1 MADSP
6 FYRFFRRL
14 TVPMPFDTWRKLPRF
29 PTHKNEYW
37 DGAARYTPRLNSCDI
52 YLDLA
57 QWKPPPHDDEFVSKR
72 MRVAVR
78 QLKDEDWEELPG
90 AFHAAFCQ
98 QQPLASWRTAP
109 AARAARCT
117 INWTRSGG
125 DGLLVRDA
133 CFTAWD
139 LVRDDASPEDVL
151 AGAAI
156 VTLVPYNHLRE
167 PPAEA
172 SVPHPEKHDV
182 RVVAHLTWIFVRHR
196 LQRQN
201 VGTLLLED
209 VVSALRTG
217 GFRWLSSTCLL
228 DHRSSLLWHWRNGF
242 QLPPNRLQFHAL
254 RSRDEAIGLGSKSV
268 EGVASSGPADS
279 R

>member
-14 TVPMPFDTWRKLPRF
+14 SVPMPFDTWRRLPRF
-29 PTHKNEYW
+29 ATHKNEYW
-37 DGAARYTPRLNSCDI
+37 DGAARYTPRLNSCDV

-57 QWKPPPHDDEFVSKR
+57 RWTPPPRNDEFLSSW

-78 QLKDEDWEELPG
+78 PLKDEDWKELPRV
-90 AFHAAFCQ
+90 FHAAFCQ
-98 QQPLASWRTAP
+98 RQPLASWRSAP

-139 LVRDDASPEDVL
+139 VTHKEGAREDAL

-156 VTLVPYNHLRE
+156 VTLVPYNSLRA
-167 PPAEA
+167 PPADA
-172 SVPHPEKHDV
+172 PVPHPEQ
-182 RVVAHLTWIFVRHR
+182 REAQAVAHLTWIFVSHF
-196 LQRQN
+196 LQRRN
-201 VGTLLLED
+201 VGTLLLAD
-209 VVSALRTG
+209 VVGALRAD

-228 DHRSSLLWHWRNGF
+228 DNASSLLWHWRNGF
-242 QLPPNRLQFHAL
+242 HLPPSRVQSHAV
-254 RSRDEAIGLGSKSV
+254 EVV
-268 EGVASSGPADS
+268 EGSGDRELGQPA
-279 R
+279 